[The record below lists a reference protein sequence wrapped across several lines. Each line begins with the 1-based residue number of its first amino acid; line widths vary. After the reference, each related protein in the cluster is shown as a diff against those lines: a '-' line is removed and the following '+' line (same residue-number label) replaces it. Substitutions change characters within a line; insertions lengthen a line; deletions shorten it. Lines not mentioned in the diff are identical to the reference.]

1 MWKTILAV
9 NISQRQRHGT
19 SVKNL
24 NRYDVGA
31 IAVSWA
37 GAAVVAWL
45 SQTATVSCVAVIA
58 AYYLSKWVILRTE
71 E

>member
-1 MWKTILAV
+1 MR
-9 NISQRQRHGT
+9 RQGHGA
-19 SVKNL
+19 SVRKL

-37 GAAVVAWL
+37 GAGLVAWL
-45 SQTATVSCVAVIA
+45 SQAPTVSCVAVIA
-58 AYYLSKWVILRTE
+58 AYYLSKWVILRNE